1 MIAASHDPY
10 RVRVRCMRGIRGARR
25 NTMKF
30 FRESWAKAGWETRKD
45 APLTGLITIVDYPAA
60 DGEAAPEDTSFVCVG
75 DGVRMQVA
83 PPIAT
88 RADLPTEEQ
97 ALRGAG
103 QRR

>member
-1 MIAASHDPY
+1 L
-10 RVRVRCMRGIRGARR
+10 GANRLAGPESR
-25 NTMKF
+25 PNAQAGQF
-30 FRESWAKAGWETRKD
+30 FRESWAKAGWETRED

-97 ALRGAG
+97 A
-103 QRR
+103 